1 MNWRCGIMLAV
12 LSLVLGACTTLPDEQ
27 ASLAEFAAAQKS
39 GAVEAQASGD
49 LLRAALLWR
58 SVLALEPGSEEAAGA
73 LQGLERQ
80 IDEEAAAQLRAAE
93 RAYQRGNRR
102 AGDGHMLKVLTLKP
116 GQPQALERLGRSAL
130 ATARAQVKM
139 RTPEAYGEQAG
150 PLEPSEVS
158 LFDELSS
165 LAMRGDHAG
174 LVSRAAGSGSV
185 LSPPEQE
192 LVRNAHTAL
201 ADAAET
207 SGRLDV
213 ALEEIQA
220 AMIARPMEADPL
232 IDRALKLRNELGQR
246 AYREGS
252 RLMQRDLDGAIEAL
266 ESALR
271 YNPYNGD
278 AQRKLEQARTLRRN
292 LRKIEASR

>member
-185 LSPPEQE
+185 LSP
-192 LVRNAHTAL
+192 
-201 ADAAET
+201 
-207 SGRLDV
+207 
-213 ALEEIQA
+213 
-220 AMIARPMEADPL
+220 
-232 IDRALKLRNELGQR
+232 LKLRNELGQR